1 MILKRIM
8 WLFITVLSFGMIL
21 GACGGK
27 SDGDGSSSGED
38 AKQEITMNAKS
49 EPPSMDPAL
58 ATDTTSG
65 WVMDHVFEGLYTRDK
80 DGKTVPGL
88 AEEAEISEDGKTHT
102 FKIREDAKWS
112 DGTPLT
118 ANDFEFAWKHV
129 LNPNTGSSFAFYLYY
144 IEGAEEYNK
153 GEGTVEDVAVKAL
166 DERTLE
172 VTLNAPLGY
181 FDTLLTMWTF
191 YPVKEE
197 LVSSDANWAAEADT
211 YVSNGPFKMT
221 GWSHDSELTI
231 EKNAEYYNE
240 DEVKLDKITFK
251 MVGEATT
258 AYQMYKTD
266 ELDFMMT
273 LPTDAIESEK
283 GNDDF
288 EIVPYYGTYMYMF
301 NVEKEPFTNKKIRKA
316 FGMAIDRKVLSEN
329 VTLAGEI
336 PAYAMVPEG
345 ADTPKGDFREQG
357 GDYFKE
363 DIEEAKKLLEEG
375 MAEEGWST
383 LPEVTLL
390 YNTDE
395 NHKKVAEAAQE
406 MFNQN
411 LGVEIKLA
419 NQEWKTYLETTKTH
433 NFQMAR
439 MGWIGVFV
447 DPVVNLD
454 YFLGDSPNN
463 RTGWVNE
470 EFDRIMTESK
480 VEQDQEK
487 RYEMLHQAE
496 EILMEDFPMM
506 PIYFYTNTY
515 LMKTN
520 IKGSV
525 NFVNRYPFMKWAE
538 VEAK

>member
-1 MILKRIM
+1 MKRIL
-8 WLFITVLSFGMIL
+8 WLFITILSLGTIL

-27 SDGDGSSSGED
+27 NDGDEASSGKD

-65 WVMDHVFEGLYTRDK
+65 WVMDHVFEGLYTRDQ

-88 AEEAEISEDGKTHT
+88 AEEAEVSEDGKTHT

-112 DGTPLT
+112 DGSPLT

-129 LNPNTGSSFAFYLYY
+129 LNPDTGSSFAFYLYY

-153 GEGTVEDVAVKAL
+153 GKGTVEDVAVKAL

-221 GWSHDSELTI
+221 GWSHDSELVI
-231 EKNAEYYNE
+231 EKNDEYYKE

-251 MVGEATT
+251 MIGEATT

-283 GNDDF
+283 GNEDF

-301 NVEKEPFTNKKIRKA
+301 NVEKEPFTNEKIRKA
-316 FGMAIDRKVLSEN
+316 FGMAVDRKVLSEN

-345 ADTPKGDFREQG
+345 ADTPKGDFREEG

-363 DIEEAKKLLEEG
+363 DIDEAKKLLKEG
-375 MAEEGWST
+375 MEEEGWST
-383 LPEVTLL
+383 LPAVTLL

-395 NHKKVAEAAQE
+395 NHKKIAEAAQE
-406 MFNQN
+406 MFKQN

-470 EFDRIMTESK
+470 EFDRIMAESK

-506 PIYFYTNTY
+506 PIHFYTNTY

-520 IKGSV
+520 IKGSA
-525 NFVNRYPFMKWAE
+525 NYVNRYPFMKWAE

>member
-1 MILKRIM
+1 MKRIL
-8 WLFITVLSFGMIL
+8 WLFIAILSLGTIL

-27 SDGDGSSSGED
+27 SDGDESSSGED
-38 AKQEITMNAKS
+38 VKQEITMNAKS

-65 WVMDHVFEGLYTRDK
+65 WVMDHVFEGLYTRDQ

-88 AEEAEISEDGKTHT
+88 AEEAEVSEDGKTHT
-102 FKIREDAKWS
+102 FTIREDAKWS
-112 DGTPLT
+112 DGSPLT

-129 LNPNTGSSFAFYLYY
+129 LNPDTGSSFAFYLYY
-144 IEGAEEYNK
+144 IKGAEEYNK
-153 GEGTVEDVAVKAL
+153 GKGTVEDVAVKAL

-221 GWSHDSELTI
+221 GWSHDSELVI
-231 EKNAEYYNE
+231 EKNDEYYKE

-283 GNDDF
+283 GNEDF

-316 FGMAIDRKVLSEN
+316 FGMAVDRKVLSEN

-345 ADTPKGDFREQG
+345 ADTPKGDFREEG

-363 DIEEAKKLLEEG
+363 DVDEAKKLLKEG
-375 MAEEGWST
+375 MEEEGWST
-383 LPEVTLL
+383 LPAVTLL

-395 NHKKVAEAAQE
+395 NHKKIAEAAQE
-406 MFNQN
+406 MFKQN
-411 LGVEIKLA
+411 LGVDIKLA

-470 EFDRIMTESK
+470 EFDRIMAESK

-506 PIYFYTNTY
+506 PIHFYTNTY

-520 IKGSV
+520 IKGSA
-525 NFVNRYPFMKWAE
+525 NYVNRYPFMKWAE

>member
-1 MILKRIM
+1 MSLG
-8 WLFITVLSFGMIL
+8 TIL

-27 SDGDGSSSGED
+27 SDGDESSSGKD
-38 AKQEITMNAKS
+38 VKQEITMNAKS

-88 AEEAEISEDGKTHT
+88 AEEAEVSEDGKTHT

-112 DGTPLT
+112 DGSPLT

-129 LNPNTGSSFAFYLYY
+129 LNPDTGSSFAFYLYY
-144 IEGAEEYNK
+144 IKGAEEYNK
-153 GEGTVEDVAVKAL
+153 GTGTVEDVAVKAL

-181 FDTLLTMWTF
+181 LDTLLTMWTF

-221 GWSHDSELTI
+221 GWSHDSELVI
-231 EKNAEYYNE
+231 EKNDEYYNE

-251 MVGEATT
+251 MIGEATT

-283 GNDDF
+283 GNEDF

-301 NVEKEPFTNKKIRKA
+301 NVEKEPFTNEKIRKA
-316 FGMAIDRKVLSEN
+316 FGMAVDRKVLSEN

-345 ADTPKGDFREQG
+345 ADTPKGDFREEG

-363 DIEEAKKLLEEG
+363 DIDEAKKLLKEG
-375 MAEEGWST
+375 MEEEGWST
-383 LPEVTLL
+383 LPAVTLL

-395 NHKKVAEAAQE
+395 NHKKIAEAAQE
-406 MFNQN
+406 MFKQN
-411 LGVEIKLA
+411 LGVDIKLA

-470 EFDRIMTESK
+470 EFDRIMAESK

-506 PIYFYTNTY
+506 PIHFYTNTY

-520 IKGSV
+520 IKGSA
-525 NFVNRYPFMKWAE
+525 NFVNRFPYMKWAE